1 MDVKAAAA
9 IVALRPAIEDLI
21 LKTTENPSVILE
33 FNITERKLITVLKKL
48 CNYNAGRD
56 NLDPIIFENT

>member
-21 LKTTENPSVILE
+21 LKTTENPSIILE
-33 FNITERKLITVLKKL
+33 FNRVEKKLLIVLKKL
-48 CNYNAGRD
+48 CKYNAGRND
-56 NLDPIIFENT
+56 LDPIEFKNT